1 MAHII
6 FFKYLR
12 VGVIIWGDFS
22 WEGVEKLYC
31 KGETYGISGL
41 GDQTEKYTVTY
52 IYIRIPLL
60 IS

>member
-22 WEGVEKLYC
+22 WEGIEKLYC

-41 GDQTEKYTVTY
+41 GDQTDKYTVTY
-52 IYIRIPLL
+52 IYI
-60 IS
+60 